1 MTLGHTRVLLWCS
14 KGLHVELVIKKEK
27 YWSTLFFVVVVVVFY
42 LIPDS
47 RWYVKLVFKKGKIW
61 LFYKANI
68 AFFVIIFIIMI
79 IIRGVFFSL
88 KHRSVWFLFAVS
100 TEVFL
105 ARRCGLFLA
114 LTQRP
119 VFFRELKCW
128 ERYFYVNISKFRLGW
143 CFIACSFIQC
153 ISFCKF
159 STAVLVVLHNELYSA
174 SLFTMYFYA

>member
-1 MTLGHTRVLLWCS
+1 MLNRSLKKKNTDRLCFLL
-14 KGLHVELVIKKEK
+14 LLL
-27 YWSTLFFVVVVVVFY
+27 LFFY

-143 CFIACSFIQC
+143 RFIACSFIQC
-153 ISFCKF
+153 ISACKF